1 MNNLMDLLRKVLFG
15 ILMVAVYF
23 FLLGTSYDL
32 LTKPNTLSNFLGFIG
47 VTLLLILGMVFIYNG
62 IKIMIESSN
71 NREISEAEQKWKEHV
86 EIQMQKMHEQN
97 DALKKKSNPK
107 QFDGVKSDEPF
118 VKTKRKPKTK

>member
-1 MNNLMDLLRKVLFG
+1 MNNLMNLLRKILFG

-47 VTLLLILGMVFIYNG
+47 VTILLILGMVFIYNG

-71 NREISEAEQKWKEHV
+71 DREISEAEQKWKEHV
-86 EIQMQKMHEQN
+86 EMQMQKMHKQN
-97 DALKKKSNPK
+97 EALKN
-107 QFDGVKSDEPF
+107 
-118 VKTKRKPKTK
+118 KTKRKPKTK

>member
-1 MNNLMDLLRKVLFG
+1 MDLLRKVLFG

-71 NREISEAEQKWKEHV
+71 NREISEAEQKWKEKL
-86 EIQMQKMHEQN
+86 E
-97 DALKKKSNPK
+97 KSKP
-107 QFDGVKSDEPF
+107 
-118 VKTKRKPKTK
+118 KRKPKTTK